1 MAEQT
6 SQRNFK
12 TVDIIDYSMQNNPTK
27 VNDAFD
33 QLISSKVI
41 DGLETKKREVS
52 ARMFSDNKET
62 SVEEPEI
69 EEPKVEV
76 QAEPQTEP
84 EIQTEP
90 YKVEA

>member
-6 SQRNFK
+6 AQRSFK
-12 TVDIIDYSMQNNPTK
+12 TVDIIDFAMQSKPTK

-33 QLISSKVI
+33 QIITSKVV

-52 ARMFSDNKET
+52 ARMFSDKEEI
-62 SVEEPEI
+62 SVEEPE
-69 EEPKVEV
+69 VEV
-76 QAEPQTEP
+76 QTEPQTEP

-90 YKVEA
+90 PAESTETQT